1 MTDGRVFGSLT
12 SGRIAAIV
20 RRAQRRA
27 LVCAPAVRRETAEAC
42 CEVASRLGG
51 AAVRVVLDC
60 DDEVFRLGYGDV
72 EAVQLLKESGVDV
85 RQCSGL
91 RVGLLVVDDQAWAF
105 TPTALYVQPEVH
117 SDETPNAV
125 ELAAD
130 AADRLALS
138 ISPAV
143 ADVAADLPP
152 EDRPEPEIGQTPLEH
167 ATVKSVADALKVA
180 PPIPFDVARQVRV
193 FQPYIQ
199 YVEISLRGCA
209 IQRHRVTIPR
219 TMQGLGAAKDIENR
233 LRTTFELIEKSSD
246 LSSKPLEDELEQ
258 LRKDFTRPLGKP
270 WGRVLL
276 RSVRPV
282 FDKRIVEFRKKLDE
296 HRSKVESELEAKL
309 NASRQQVVEYYLPAV
324 KAHPPDCLLGQL
336 LAPTPTEDQM
346 RAWLDGELERVFPR
360 PDQLLSTMVLDVQFR
375 DVTYETL
382 NEEGFAAA
390 LEKAYPHVNWD
401 KPFDEFHAA
410 KERPDGAT
418 NRGVKA

>member
-1 MTDGRVFGSLT
+1 MTDHAFGCMT
-12 SGRIAAIV
+12 SGRIADLV

-27 LVCAPAVRRETAEAC
+27 LLCAPAVRRKTAEAFQ
-42 CEVASRLGG
+42 EAASRLGS

-60 DDEVFRLGYGDV
+60 DEEVFRLGYGDV
-72 EAVQLLKESGVDV
+72 EAVQLLKDSDVDV
-85 RQCSGL
+85 RQCPGL
-91 RVGLLVVDDQAWAF
+91 RVGLLVVDDRAWAF

-125 ELAAD
+125 ELPVE

-138 ISPAV
+138 ICPEV
-143 ADVAADLPP
+143 TDVTAGLPP
-152 EDRPEPEIGQTPLEH
+152 DQRPEPEIGQTPLGN
-167 ATVKSVADALKVA
+167 VMLKNVAEGLKVA
-180 PPIPFDVARQVRV
+180 PPISFDVARQVRV

-209 IQRHRVTIPR
+209 IQKHRVTIPR
-219 TMQGLGAAKDIENR
+219 TMQGLGATKDIENR
-233 LRTTFELIEKSSD
+233 LRTTFDLIEKNSD

-282 FDKRIVEFRKKLDE
+282 FDERICEFRKKLDE
-296 HRSKVESELEAKL
+296 HRKKVESELEAKL
-309 NASRQQVVEYYLPAV
+309 KASRQQVVEYYLPAV

-336 LAPTPTEDQM
+336 LAPKPTDDQM
-346 RAWLDGELERVFPR
+346 RTWLDGELERVFPR

-382 NEEGFAAA
+382 NEEGFAEA
-390 LEKAYPHVNWD
+390 LQKAYPHVNWD

-410 KERPDGAT
+410 KERPDGQP
-418 NRGVKA
+418 NRGGNA